1 MLPMAVVGE
10 RWSQPWPQQ
19 EVAGLGLP
27 RWSNLDDQAVFLLED
42 TYQNDSESLH
52 TRSSK
57 AKNPDCRHAKLNR
70 GDVLKSKLVGLSLS
84 LPGLKL
90 LMCSFC

>member
-27 RWSNLDDQAVFLLED
+27 RWSK
-42 TYQNDSESLH
+42 SLH

-70 GDVLKSKLVGLSLS
+70 GDVLKSNPVGLSLS
-84 LPGLKL
+84 MPGLKL
-90 LMCSFC
+90 LMCCFFKSMDNPDV